1 MNIQTFEGGLDRNF
15 SYLLWAGEMDG
26 AVLVDPATPAG
37 PVRTAL
43 HEAGVEISHI
53 LITHTHGDH
62 LMELEAWT
70 GTQPPVAV
78 LGQVTPMRQA
88 IPYYQGI
95 PDGSELTVAGLRF
108 RLIETPGH
116 YPDSVC
122 WHELT
127 SGNLF
132 TGDTIFVGRT
142 GRTVG
147 GSSDIGA
154 LYRSVYHRLLT
165 LPRETVVYPGHNY
178 GPEPTATIG
187 ELIERYDFFGC
198 RSESEFR
205 EVMARYEGRRRSG
218 T

>member
-1 MNIQTFEGGLDRNF
+1 MNIRTFEGGLDRNF
-15 SYLLWAGEMDG
+15 SYLLWTDNASG
-26 AVLVDPATPAG
+26 AVLVDPATAEG
-37 PVRTAL
+37 PVRATL
-43 HEAGVEISHI
+43 EGLGVQLSHI

-62 LMELEAWT
+62 LVELEAWT
-70 GTQPPVAV
+70 GTVPPVAV
-78 LGQVTPMRQA
+78 MGHVTPMRRA
-88 IPYYQGI
+88 ITHYRGI
-95 PDGSELTVAGLRF
+95 PDSGDLSVAGLRF

-127 SGNLF
+127 SGSLF

-178 GPEPTATIG
+178 GPVPTATIG

-205 EVMARYEGRRRSG
+205 EVMARYEDSRRSG

>member
-1 MNIQTFEGGLDRNF
+1 MNIRTFEGGLDKNF
-15 SYLLWAGEMDG
+15 SYLLWANNMDE

-37 PVRTAL
+37 PVRAAL
-43 HEAGVEISHI
+43 HEAGVEISRI

-70 GTQPPVAV
+70 GALPQVSV
-78 LGQVTPMRQA
+78 LGHVTPLRRA
-88 IPYYQGI
+88 IPHYRGL
-95 PDGSELTVAGLRF
+95 PDGGELTAAGLRF

-127 SGNLF
+127 TGSLF

-147 GSSDIGA
+147 DSSDIGA
-154 LYRSVYHRLLT
+154 LYHSVYHRLLT
-165 LPRETVVYPGHNY
+165 LPPEIVVYPGHNY
-178 GPEPTATIG
+178 GPEPSATIG

-198 RSESEFR
+198 GSESEFR
-205 EVMARYEGRRRSG
+205 EVMARYEGSRRPG